1 MTSADGGL
9 DQRLLTQVA
18 VPPMVLDDT
27 SSTIWAEVLSCSV
40 ESGLHQPNLV
50 FGADSPAPTQAT
62 INVSA
67 VGIRHERFFLFVL
80 DDADLD
86 GQLVRVSVTN
96 GAADWP
102 GAMFDRGDECTGA
115 PPRRH

>member
-1 MTSADGGL
+1 
-9 DQRLLTQVA
+9 
-18 VPPMVLDDT
+18 MVLDDE

-40 ESGLHQPNLV
+40 ESGLHQPNLI
-50 FGADSPAPTQAT
+50 FGAASPAPTQAA
-62 INVSA
+62 INLPA

-80 DDADLD
+80 NDAELD
-86 GQLVRVSVTN
+86 GRSVRVSATS
-96 GAADWP
+96 GHAEWP